1 MAMCLEE
8 LVYESARVLV
18 HESDKSEEMDKDQV
32 EIDRLD
38 AVSNL
43 LKCQEVGRSSVMSD

>member
-18 HESDKSEEMDKDQV
+18 HESDKSEEMGKDQV
-32 EIDRLD
+32 EID
-38 AVSNL
+38 L
-43 LKCQEVGRSSVMSD
+43 LKYQEVGRSSVMSD